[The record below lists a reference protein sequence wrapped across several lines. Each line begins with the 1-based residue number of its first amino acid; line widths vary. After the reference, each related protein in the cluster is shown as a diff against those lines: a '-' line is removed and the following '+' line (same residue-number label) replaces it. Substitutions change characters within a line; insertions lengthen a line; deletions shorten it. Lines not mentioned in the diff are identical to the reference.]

1 MKYLACFF
9 VIILGISI
17 FSIFFSSNS
26 INSNWENELQ
36 KQILSS
42 EKWIVDFSAQSDIAN
57 EEKELLV
64 EKENELIKVWKYQLD
79 NGISTETNVLSFVYD
94 MQVFNPVIIL
104 FIIIVS
110 AKMLGIEY
118 RVRTLEPLLLR
129 PVSRIKII
137 STKLL
142 ALIISVI
149 TLQCL
154 FNIIIFIVGISF
166 FKWDIQASVIVL
178 YLNGKII
185 EKALISAI
193 FSATGII
200 LIENIAY
207 AVLVFMLSTFI
218 ANQSITLIIGF
229 SAAFLKG
236 IYLEFIERFWTYGKF
251 MLFYNLEY
259 LDQQIL
265 LQNNWSKEMG
275 ISILV
280 ILGYIFLFI
289 CISYVAFYYG
299 SKTLILK
306 NRKGT

>member
-236 IYLEFIERFWTYGKF
+236 IYLEFIERFT
-251 MLFYNLEY
+251 LFRIVEKSR
-259 LDQQIL
+259 I
-265 LQNNWSKEMG
+265 
-275 ISILV
+275 I
-280 ILGYIFLFI
+280 
-289 CISYVAFYYG
+289 
-299 SKTLILK
+299 
-306 NRKGT
+306 